1 MTGKIAERNRNCVDK
16 PRKGCTLKGVKDGSA
31 PTATPAARITVLLAA
46 ALLATALA
54 PIHPAAARDGSAD
67 NLPLYSACVGPA
79 ANPAGFADVP
89 LVFQEAVDCLAH
101 YRITLGRSPDRY
113 EPGAVVTRAQMARFL
128 IRAALP
134 AGIEIT
140 TADDQGFTDIGHL
153 PSGTVSAVNQLAALG
168 VARGRTRTTFAPGEP
183 VTRSQM
189 AQFLARFLRAAPVGP
204 GGQSIENVRPD
215 DEIFTDVGGLN
226 QGAYDDIRRLYE
238 MGVTTGTDYNAFSP
252 ERSVTRGQMAA
263 FITRALAHTQAR
275 PAGVTLQAETL
286 SATAG
291 DRVRVAASVRTEDH
305 APFLDR
311 SVDVFTARVAN
322 LAIGRDGKCFSSVV
336 TGFPNNSGACLID
349 RGDGYTDGQGNYL
362 FTLSLPNSLTVWAW
376 AGDEGDEFDA
386 DQVEYHSLRFMA
398 DKGASALRIT
408 DDMREGALRV
418 AYGTPV
424 TFTFQVVDEDG
435 TEISRRGISIR
446 LSLFVNRSGVTSS
459 GRPQTLV
466 TDSSGRAVRVLRYGD
481 PSSSRND
488 FTKVEL
494 NVSAAGLG
502 VEDEST
508 LGVVR
513 NRRTV
518 DWDDATAVPTS
529 LIIEQQPPYHRATS
543 SGSGPTNDMTV
554 SLIDQYGSPVRGAR
568 VNVWSDRENGLGGS
582 ETDPAIS
589 RNTNSRGVLRISYSR
604 DSSAGT
610 VEKIVART
618 ADGAISKAERHY
630 WAEEPN
636 TGTYENTTILY
647 KNPDNGVLVASTAGE
662 DPEILLF
669 APDDN
674 DQYFD
679 AAGAPI
685 SYDRFREEVEEEDA
699 TQLTANIRNG
709 EVNRFYLV

>member
-1 MTGKIAERNRNCVDK
+1 MS
-16 PRKGCTLKGVKDGSA
+16 GVKNGSA
-31 PTATPAARITVLLAA
+31 PVARIAGLLAA
-46 ALLATALA
+46 ALLVTVLA
-54 PIHPAAARDGSAD
+54 PLHPAAARDGSAD

-89 LVFQEAVDCLAH
+89 RAFQEAVDCLAH
-101 YRITLGRSPDRY
+101 YRITLGRSPDRF

-140 TADDQGFTDIGHL
+140 TAADQGFTDIGHL
-153 PSGTVSAVNQLAALG
+153 PAETVRAVNQLAALG
-168 VARGRTRTTFAPGEP
+168 IAQGRTRAAFAPGEP

-189 AQFLARFLRAAPVGP
+189 AQFLARFLRVAPVGP

-215 DEIFTDVGGLN
+215 DTVFTDVGGLN
-226 QGAYDDIRRLYE
+226 QGAYDAIRRLYE
-238 MGVTTGTDYNAFSP
+238 MGVTAGTDYNTFSP
-252 ERSVTRGQMAA
+252 GQHVTRGQMAA
-263 FITRALAHTQAR
+263 FITRALAHTGAR

-291 DRVRVAASVRTEDH
+291 DRVRVVASVRTGDH

-322 LAIGRDGKCFSSVV
+322 LAIGRDGKCFTSVV
-336 TGFPNNSGACLID
+336 TGFLNNSGACLID
-349 RGDGYTDGQGNYL
+349 RGDGYTNGQGDYH
-362 FTLSLPNSLTVWAW
+362 FTLPLPNSLTVWAW
-376 AGDEGDEFDA
+376 AGDEGDEFDD
-386 DQVEYHSLRFMA
+386 DQVEYHSLRFSA
-398 DKGASALRIT
+398 DKGAAALRVT

-418 AYGTPV
+418 AYGSPV

-435 TEISRRGISIR
+435 TEISRRGITFQ

-459 GRPQTLV
+459 GRPQTLT

-502 VEDEST
+502 VEDETT
-508 LGVVR
+508 LGVI
-513 NRRTV
+513 NSRRTV

-529 LIIEQQPPYHRATS
+529 LIIEQEPAYHRATS
-543 SGSGPTNDMTV
+543 SGSGPTNDMIVT
-554 SLIDQYGSPVRGAR
+554 LTNQYGRPIRGAR

-582 ETDPAIS
+582 ETDPAVS
-589 RNTNSRGVLRISYSR
+589 RNTNSRGVLRVSYSR

-647 KNPDNGVLVASTAGE
+647 KNPDNGDLVASTADDE

-669 APDDN
+669 SPDDN

-679 AAGAPI
+679 ADGGPI
-685 SYDRFREEVEEEDA
+685 SYDRFRKEVEEEDV
-699 TQLTANIRNG
+699 TQITANIRNG